1 MVEAQ
6 TGHMTFADYFLTDT
20 LQRQTWTD
28 LNIEVS
34 KASHFVYDIE
44 YATSCLSIYCDTT
57 LSLIENLESD
67 SRFSSSAHRVR
78 HSSIKLKENLSIT
91 KLGIRTLHHNLN
103 YLKARCEIQQ
113 RTLFNLITREDAS
126 VNIRIAEDSRLL
138 ARASKRDSVAM
149 KTMSVVT
156 MAFLPGT
163 FVAALF
169 AMPLFDWSSA
179 EGEAILSNR
188 FWIYWVVTV
197 PLTVVVISTWWFWK
211 NWRERKDFSNDQA
224 ALQEGPESR
233 NEEVVSPS
241 RNSEGIAHF
250 AAKLRRR
257 TRLQARPQSVE
268 LQSIDSRYAG
278 SQFVSSRSV
287 VGSQPAGPQPV
298 RIQTVAYSGD

>member
-1 MVEAQ
+1 MSDFVLDHTSTALSPIFIPALVLSDTIESYRQHASTDSTQRIAMVEAQ

-163 FVAALF
+163 FVAALC
-169 AMPLFDWSSA
+169 SSFPTLLYF
-179 EGEAILSNR
+179 ILLSC
-188 FWIYWVVTV
+188 
-197 PLTVVVISTWWFWK
+197 
-211 NWRERKDFSNDQA
+211 
-224 ALQEGPESR
+224 
-233 NEEVVSPS
+233 
-241 RNSEGIAHF
+241 
-250 AAKLRRR
+250 
-257 TRLQARPQSVE
+257 
-268 LQSIDSRYAG
+268 
-278 SQFVSSRSV
+278 
-287 VGSQPAGPQPV
+287 
-298 RIQTVAYSGD
+298 